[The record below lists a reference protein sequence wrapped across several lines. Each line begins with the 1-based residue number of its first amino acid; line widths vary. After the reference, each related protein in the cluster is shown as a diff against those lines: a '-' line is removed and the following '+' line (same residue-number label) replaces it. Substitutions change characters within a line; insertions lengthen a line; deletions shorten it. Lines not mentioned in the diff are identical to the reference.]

1 MKNKVRLLKLS
12 ILGAGIMFLSSF
24 VYNNNDKLFEIAK
37 NLEIFT
43 NVYKQ
48 LNTHYVD
55 DIEPNQ
61 LMRTGIDAMM
71 NSLDPYTVYYSE
83 SQVESYRISTDNKYN
98 GLGAAS
104 KEIDDKFTIVEVYDQ
119 GPAQEAGLKV
129 GDQITKINGES
140 AANRS
145 YNDVL
150 QFIRGLSL
158 IHISE
163 PTRPY

>member
-1 MKNKVRLLKLS
+1 MKNKWSLLKLTVLS
-12 ILGAGIMFLSSF
+12 GGVIFLSSF
-24 VYNNNDKLFEIAK
+24 AYNNNDKLFEIAK

-71 NSLDPYTVYYSE
+71 NSLDPYTVYY
-83 SQVESYRISTDNKYN
+83 
-98 GLGAAS
+98 
-104 KEIDDKFTIVEVYDQ
+104 
-119 GPAQEAGLKV
+119 
-129 GDQITKINGES
+129 
-140 AANRS
+140 
-145 YNDVL
+145 
-150 QFIRGLSL
+150 LSL